1 MEQERLREINIQIS
15 EIEEMI
21 THFLTLK
28 DMHPDQ
34 DIYREEIA
42 SWRRYLQSAKRIK
55 REVLA
60 VI

>member
-34 DIYREEIA
+34 YI
-42 SWRRYLQSAKRIK
+42 
-55 REVLA
+55 
-60 VI
+60 